1 MDLGT
6 LKVAL
11 SAGRVIITQHADRE
25 TKAEL
30 LNLTEVRAS
39 VITGGEI
46 IEDYPTDR
54 RGPSCLILSILPD
67 GRPVHSCWGYQ
78 TVISFATLITVYR
91 PDLQPH
97 KWSPD
102 WRTRT
107 GAIL

>member
-6 LKVAL
+6 LKAAL

-25 TKAEL
+25 AKAEL

-39 VITGGEI
+39 AVIGGEI
-46 IEDYPTDR
+46 IEDYPSDR
-54 RGPSCLILSILPD
+54 LGPSCLILSMLPD
-67 GRPVHSCWGYQ
+67 GPVHSCWGYQ
-78 TVISFATLITVYR
+78 AAINFATLITVYR

-102 WRTRT
+102 WRTRA
-107 GAIL
+107 GSSS

>member
-6 LKVAL
+6 LKAAL

-25 TKAEL
+25 AKAEF

-54 RGPSCLILSILPD
+54 RGPSCLVLSMLP
-67 GRPVHSCWGYQ
+67 GGKPVHSCWGYQ
-78 TVISFATLITVYR
+78 AAIGFATLITIYR
-91 PDLQPH
+91 PDLQPQ
-97 KWSPD
+97 KWNLD
-102 WRTRT
+102 WRKRA
-107 GAIL
+107 GVP